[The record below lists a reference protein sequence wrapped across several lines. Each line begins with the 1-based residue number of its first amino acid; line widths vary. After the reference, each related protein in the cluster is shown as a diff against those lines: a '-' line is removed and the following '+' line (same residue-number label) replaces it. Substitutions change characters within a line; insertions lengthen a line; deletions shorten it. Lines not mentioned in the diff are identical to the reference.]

1 VLSAEDFEL
10 LLPWYLNGSLTER
23 ERILVADYL
32 KAHPEE
38 DARVQWNASVR
49 AGIKEQADALPED
62 LGLARILAAVNRD
75 QSGARSARRAG
86 NERRILANLAA
97 WVASFGGS
105 RARLRT
111 VNEATSADWLG
122 RGGGADLGRPG
133 IKPWVAAVASAAVVS
148 ATVVILM
155 VNRIEPARAPAT
167 VVADSRM
174 PSRAPADEPELL
186 NARGSHKERSEG
198 SAVAQQ
204 QGAPW
209 RAPHP
214 ASRHPEPKA
223 SPSQLASPAQE
234 PVQVAQ
240 SRVAEPP
247 ITAAPSGTTASSSGE
262 TQAAGS
268 SAAPPASGVQ
278 GEQVALGAPD
288 KLPAVADRGGQP
300 EHPPAEAP
308 DAAGGAPQVPKAL
321 SSDSAGHPA
330 QSVQSPLTGPP
341 RVAISGKTDTS
352 CPSTSKQREDALRA
366 ANPDEPIR
374 TPAAWLEYIKD
385 LLKAGCRDAADKE
398 WVEFHKKYP
407 NEKAPPELAA
417 PR

>member
-1 VLSAEDFEL
+1 VVSERLAD
-10 LLPWYLNGSLTER
+10 ER

-32 KAHPEE
+32 KAHPKE

-75 QSGARSARRAG
+75 QSGREVLDAPVTS
-86 NERRILANLAA
+86 
-97 WVASFGGS
+97 VASWRTCSLGRIVRRLS
-105 RARLRT
+105 ARLRT

-223 SPSQLASPAQE
+223 SPSQLASPRR
-234 PVQVAQ
+234 
-240 SRVAEPP
+240 SRF
-247 ITAAPSGTTASSSGE
+247 SG
-262 TQAAGS
+262 
-268 SAAPPASGVQ
+268 
-278 GEQVALGAPD
+278 
-288 KLPAVADRGGQP
+288 AV
-300 EHPPAEAP
+300 
-308 DAAGGAPQVPKAL
+308 
-321 SSDSAGHPA
+321 
-330 QSVQSPLTGPP
+330 
-341 RVAISGKTDTS
+341 
-352 CPSTSKQREDALRA
+352 
-366 ANPDEPIR
+366 
-374 TPAAWLEYIKD
+374 
-385 LLKAGCRDAADKE
+385 
-398 WVEFHKKYP
+398 
-407 NEKAPPELAA
+407 
-417 PR
+417 